1 MAGHG
6 CLSSLDTSWVLSQ
19 LVFYLPGLYLAQEL
33 GGLSLHQKVP
43 VLLEEGDCLQGGG
56 GRGRGL

>member
-6 CLSSLDTSWVLSQ
+6 RLSSLDTSWVLSQ